1 MTEPQIRYDHD
12 IRDAWYSIIDLGH
25 QQEEVSCEDEF
36 AFLPFLSQDNQARS
50 SAAKSMRDSG
60 RDTHWELQ

>member
-1 MTEPQIRYDHD
+1 MTEPQSRYGHD

-25 QQEEVSCEDEF
+25 QQEEVSCEDEL
-36 AFLPFLSQDNQARS
+36 AFLPFLSQANQAIS
-50 SAAKSMRDSG
+50 SAAKSLRDSE